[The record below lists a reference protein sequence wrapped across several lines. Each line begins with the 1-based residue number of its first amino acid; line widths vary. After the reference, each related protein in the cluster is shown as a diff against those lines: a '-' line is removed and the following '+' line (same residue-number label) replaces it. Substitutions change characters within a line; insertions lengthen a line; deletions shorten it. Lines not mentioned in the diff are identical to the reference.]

1 MPGSID
7 LKFWMA
13 VCWKMSWKLDPLP
26 LSVPL
31 RPLPDEPP
39 LVVLELQAESDKVI
53 AARAAPA
60 ITTPWLRT
68 RCMLNIPSQL
78 PAECCEE
85 DGIDR
90 EQAFSGVAGADA
102 IDRLEDL
109 SGRLKAGNR
118 APPHH
123 FPAGH
128 GLGIVRYRYLYM
140 SLTWAFSPQTAIAH
154 DPRSRVAEGHHC
166 YRIGNCR
173 CPALGRPRAI

>member
-26 LSVPL
+26 LSVPV

-39 LVVLELQAESDKVI
+39 LVVLDEVQAVSDKAI

-78 PAECCEE
+78 PAECCGE
-85 DGIDR
+85 DG
-90 EQAFSGVAGADA
+90 AFGLA
-102 IDRLEDL
+102 EDHA
-109 SGRLKAGNR
+109 SGRSERLADHLEAGGQAR
-118 APPHH
+118 GLHH
-123 FPAGH
+123 FPAG
-128 GLGIVRYRYLYM
+128 R
-140 SLTWAFSPQTAIAH
+140 
-154 DPRSRVAEGHHC
+154 
-166 YRIGNCR
+166 
-173 CPALGRPRAI
+173 

>member
-1 MPGSID
+1 MPGSIV

-39 LVVLELQAESDKVI
+39 VVLLELQAESDKAI

-68 RCMLNIPSQL
+68 RCMSNIPSQL

-85 DGIDR
+85 DGLDGVRGDSAWPKIMLSASSNASPTTPR
-90 EQAFSGVAGADA
+90 RAVRPACPVISQPTVAFGSWNAD
-102 IDRLEDL
+102 
-109 SGRLKAGNR
+109 GRYS
-118 APPHH
+118 
-123 FPAGH
+123 
-128 GLGIVRYRYLYM
+128 V
-140 SLTWAFSPQTAIAH
+140 LTWGLSPQ
-154 DPRSRVAEGHHC
+154 
-166 YRIGNCR
+166 CR
-173 CPALGRPRAI
+173 DRAAPAAPAAR